1 MLNHDKLM
9 ECIENMETWN
19 LVQLWNW
26 YVEHDNRSDDR
37 VYAMCE
43 LDDVESLPTNWQD
56 FMRAIDTF
64 KGFDF
69 NAPYFYYD
77 SVYGITSGCD
87 NIEPSEIADYIMR
100 DGDIPCDFWEEL
112 GDAYEEDEDDEM

>member
-37 VYAMCE
+37 VYDMSE
-43 LDDVESLPTNWQD
+43 LEDVEPLPTNWQD

-64 KGFDF
+64 RDFDF
-69 NAPYFYYD
+69 NARYFCYD
-77 SVYGITSGCD
+77 PIYGITSGCD

-112 GDAYEEDEDDEM
+112 CDAYEEDEDDEM